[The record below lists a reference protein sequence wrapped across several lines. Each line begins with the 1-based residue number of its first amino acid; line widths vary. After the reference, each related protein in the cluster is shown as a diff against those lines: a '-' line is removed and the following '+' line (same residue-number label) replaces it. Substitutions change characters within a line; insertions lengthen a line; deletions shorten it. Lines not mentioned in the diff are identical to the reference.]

1 MMKDTQDPSE
11 RRRFHRNSSPQVIL
25 IIDQVPYLAKD
36 WSPAGFRIECT
47 DNNYTLDQTI
57 KGEIDIFELEEKG
70 SFSARI
76 VRLSENGDMA
86 CEFSQISSHAYIR
99 LCAMLN
105 APEDR

>member
-1 MMKDTQDPSE
+1 MNEMQAPSE

-36 WSPAGFRIECT
+36 WSPAGFRIECPEKS
-47 DNNYTLDQTI
+47 YALDQTI
-57 KGEIDIFELEEKG
+57 RGEIDIFELEEKG
-70 SFSARI
+70 SFSARVI
-76 VRLSENGDMA
+76 RLTEQGEIA

-99 LCAMLN
+99 LCAILN